1 MSPDLPAYRHFFL
14 GNRCSSQ
21 CDLVF
26 NTSRN
31 NAVDLSSLGW
41 IAPSSRRPAC
51 AMRYNAIKSPV
62 TLPASQEAARNW
74 LQVYSH
80 YICVIRRASKL
91 GMRPSLPETG
101 IKLETIK
108 RYNLK
113 NEMSC
118 FFLTGRLQ

>member
-62 TLPASQEAARNW
+62 TLPASQEAVREIGCRCIPITFVLFDVHPN
-74 LQVYSH
+74 LE
-80 YICVIRRASKL
+80 CVRVCRKQASSLKL
-91 GMRPSLPETG
+91 SKIEQFE
-101 IKLETIK
+101 K
-108 RYNLK
+108 
-113 NEMSC
+113 
-118 FFLTGRLQ
+118 